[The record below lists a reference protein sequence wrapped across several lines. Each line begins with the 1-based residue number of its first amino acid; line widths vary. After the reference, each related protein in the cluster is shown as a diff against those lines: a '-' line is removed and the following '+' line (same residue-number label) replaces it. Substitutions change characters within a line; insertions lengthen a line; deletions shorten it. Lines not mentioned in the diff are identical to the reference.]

1 MEEKLRNKNLYKLE
15 LLFLKVLPIILAVF
29 YFIGTVLSVNEDLE
43 ISFISYI
50 SSVSLIPLL
59 FMYLSS
65 YVFQFCEYH
74 RMFLHYIAFNMVINA
89 IDWYIGIP
97 IDDKLFIQI
106 YLIITGICLFVILYL
121 YLKSRRDEK
130 FNRPNTR

>member
-1 MEEKLRNKNLYKLE
+1 

-29 YFIGTVLSVNEDLE
+29 YCIGTVLSINEDLE

-65 YVFQFCEYH
+65 YVFQFCEYY

-97 IDDKLFIQI
+97 IDDKLFVQI